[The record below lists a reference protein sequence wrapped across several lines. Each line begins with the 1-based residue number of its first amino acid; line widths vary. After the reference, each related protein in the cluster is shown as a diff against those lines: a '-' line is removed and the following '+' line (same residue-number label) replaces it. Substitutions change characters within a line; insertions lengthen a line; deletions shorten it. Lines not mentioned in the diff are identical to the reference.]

1 MVLTY
6 ESVPELAATLERLFR
21 AELTHRAA
29 VEITHLS
36 RVYSQRRIEVE
47 LNLSQGYLCRL
58 RCGDGVPSFALVS
71 LVALLR
77 AEPARLE
84 ELKRYWALPLE
95 PLLLPISRKR
105 GP

>member
-29 VEITHLS
+29 VEITHLG

-58 RCGDGVPSFALVS
+58 RCRDGVPSFALVS

-84 ELKRYWALPLE
+84 ELKRYWALPVKA
-95 PLLLPISRKR
+95 PPSAGKRKR
-105 GP
+105 GA

>member
-29 VEITHLS
+29 VEITHLG

-58 RCGDGVPSFALVS
+58 RCRDGVPSFALVS

-95 PLLLPISRKR
+95 PLLPPISRKR